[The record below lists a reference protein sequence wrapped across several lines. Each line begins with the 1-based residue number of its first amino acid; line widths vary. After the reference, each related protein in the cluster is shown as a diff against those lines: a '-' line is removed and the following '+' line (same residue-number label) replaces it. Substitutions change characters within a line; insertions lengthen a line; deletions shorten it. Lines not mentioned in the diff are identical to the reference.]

1 MNKRTWCTAVM
12 VLVSAATL
20 SAQTPTSLPLVLR
33 LPASTRHLGLGD
45 AAVAGVDDDVIFY
58 NPAQL
63 TLVRG
68 STVSGQRYAPGN
80 TTAAFSTA
88 LAFFGGGLGVGAQW
102 LGFSTRAL
110 TFPISAAALDTSGIL
125 TASSAALTLAYGR
138 AIKGVRIGLASKVA
152 QESAPMTR
160 STSGFVDLGIE
171 KDYRAFGIGLAV
183 QNISTFGVAHTLEP
197 SRVTLGVMTGAALI
211 NILPVSPFL
220 DAALAAQVS
229 VLNDGWVK
237 PAGGLEFGVN
247 WIQGYSLTVRG
258 GARRPEIGERPL
270 TAGATLAADRFRF
283 DYALETREGD
293 NLSHRIGVRI
303 R

>member
-1 MNKRTWCTAVM
+1 MM
-12 VLVSAATL
+12 LVSAVTL

-33 LPASTRHLGLGD
+33 LPASTRVLGLGD
-45 AAVAGVDDDVIFY
+45 AGVAGVDDDVIFY

-63 TLVRG
+63 AIVRG
-68 STVSGQRYAPGN
+68 TTVSGQRYAPGN
-80 TTAAFSTA
+80 TTAAFSTGV
-88 LAFFGGGLGVGAQW
+88 AFFGGGLGVGAQW

-110 TFPISAAALDTSGIL
+110 TFPIATAALDTSGIL
-125 TASSAALTLAYGR
+125 TASSAALTLAYAR
-138 AIKGVRIGLASKVA
+138 SIKGIRIGLANKIA

-160 STSGFVDLGIE
+160 STSGFVDIGLE
-171 KDYRAFGIGLAV
+171 KDYRAIGIGLSV

-197 SRVTLGVMTGAALI
+197 SRVTLGVASGAALV

-220 DAALAAQVS
+220 DAAVAAQVS

-247 WIQGYSLTVRG
+247 WIQGYALTARA
-258 GARRPEIGERPL
+258 GARRPEPGERPL
-270 TAGATLAADRFRF
+270 TAGATLSADRFRF

-293 NLSHRIGVRI
+293 KLAHRIGVRI